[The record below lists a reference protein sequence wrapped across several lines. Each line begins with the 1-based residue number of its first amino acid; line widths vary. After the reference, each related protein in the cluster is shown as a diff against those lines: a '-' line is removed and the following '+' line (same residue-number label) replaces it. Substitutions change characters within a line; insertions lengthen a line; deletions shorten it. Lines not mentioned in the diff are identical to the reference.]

1 MDTVRQTGGNNDRR
15 WLLIPG
21 WNTNINYT
29 ADNYGFVLPTDQYLS
44 SDIAS
49 GEKRI
54 MISVHYYDPWDF
66 CGTES
71 ADKTQWGSEA
81 TNQSKVPTW
90 GDESYMASQF
100 KKMNDKFVSHGYESM
115 LLCKT
120 VRTGACRMG

>member
-1 MDTVRQTGGNNDRR
+1 
-15 WLLIPG
+15 
-21 WNTNINYT
+21 
-29 ADNYGFVLPTDQYLS
+29 
-44 SDIAS
+44 
-49 GEKRI
+49 

-100 KKMNDKFVSHGYESM
+100 KKMNDKFVSQGYGVIIGEFGAINKQTMIVGIRHVEPIIIRKYVIMQNSTNWCLLHGIMDSM
-115 LLCKT
+115 VT
-120 VRTGACRMG
+120 MAFV

>member
-1 MDTVRQTGGNNDRR
+1 
-15 WLLIPG
+15 
-21 WNTNINYT
+21 
-29 ADNYGFVLPTDQYLS
+29 
-44 SDIAS
+44 
-49 GEKRI
+49 

-100 KKMNDKFVSHGYESM
+100 KKMHDKFVSQGYGVIIGEFGAINKANYDSQN
-115 LLCKT
+115 K
-120 VRTGACRMG
+120 ACRAAYYQKVCYYAKQYELVPVAWDNGFDGD